1 MLCFRAVAGTRP
13 GAGRLC
19 GALRAPQAAVGQR
32 NARFCRGREVVVP
45 KLALPLLS
53 KHIFRGG
60 LMSHKGGDGPRDAW
74 ATYANSLE
82 KLRQK

>member
-1 MLCFRAVAGTRP
+1 MLPFGAVAGMRP
-13 GAGRLC
+13 GAGRLR
-19 GALRAPQAAVGQR
+19 GAPQAPPAAGSQR
-32 NARFCRGREVVVP
+32 NGPCCRGREVVVP

-53 KHIFRGG
+53 KHIFRGV
-60 LMSHKGGDGPRDAW
+60 LMSHKGGGRMRDSW